1 MKFSKINS
9 LTYVIVL
16 FFVGFLFI
24 GKIFAQQDDV
34 NVEKKFLEIV
44 QEYSENETPTNVK
57 QKISLLRAKTK
68 EIVRLRQ
75 KYDEDTTVADKILQL
90 KFEIDKIKSE
100 ITSLGKEVIPEVIKT
115 LKTITVEEEFFGEQL
130 VSILQEFNEE
140 AVPYVIDALKKAKS
154 VYEKKH
160 LINFFAENYEG
171 EINKDVF
178 KLVKKFL
185 NDKDPF
191 VRHAAIIVISK
202 TGEQA
207 AIPLAK
213 RLIKEKSMEL
223 KELILEKLEEIDS
236 KLALPYLDK
245 VLDDASLRIEAVKI
259 ISHISGEPG
268 EDILYRLYKQKRI
281 NEEEFKKCKR
291 KYKEDI
297 TKSNLASLRSALT
310 IYYADNEGV
319 YPEKDLEDALVPKYI
334 DKIPLADVGIE
345 GFPVSNKIT
354 YGKIPDNT
362 GGWLYNNDPADVSFG
377 NIIVNCTLKDSNG
390 VVWSDY

>member
-1 MKFSKINS
+1 M
-9 LTYVIVL
+9 
-16 FFVGFLFI
+16 
-24 GKIFAQQDDV
+24 
-34 NVEKKFLEIV
+34 
-44 QEYSENETPTNVK
+44 
-57 QKISLLRAKTK
+57 
-68 EIVRLRQ
+68 
-75 KYDEDTTVADKILQL
+75 
-90 KFEIDKIKSE
+90 
-100 ITSLGKEVIPEVIKT
+100 
-115 LKTITVEEEFFGEQL
+115 
-130 VSILQEFNEE
+130 
-140 AVPYVIDALKKAKS
+140 
-154 VYEKKH
+154 
-160 LINFFAENYEG
+160 INFFAENYEG

-259 ISHISGEPG
+259 ISHTSGELG
-268 EDILYRLYKQKRI
+268 EDILYRLYKQKRV

-362 GGWLYNNDPADVSFG
+362 GGWLYNNDPADVNFG